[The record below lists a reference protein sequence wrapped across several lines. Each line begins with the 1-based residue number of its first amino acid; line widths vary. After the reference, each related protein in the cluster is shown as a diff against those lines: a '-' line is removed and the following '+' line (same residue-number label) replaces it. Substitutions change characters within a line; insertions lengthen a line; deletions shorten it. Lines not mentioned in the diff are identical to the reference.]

1 VVDSLANWAGEWG
14 FVRHHDTRYRNPAFV
29 GDVTFVDG
37 EVTEVY
43 VDPGSG
49 AGTVRVAVELT
60 NQKGA
65 QLARGTAEVE
75 LPIEDPRP

>member
-1 VVDSLANWAGEWG
+1 M
-14 FVRHHDTRYRNPAFV
+14 
-29 GDVTFVDG
+29 
-37 EVTEVY
+37 TEVY